1 MKISVFLIIFLLFI
15 SIPLF
20 ALTEEEIFVEGTDM
34 LLRYSLSNDLQEIE
48 RAIQNR
54 TDFSISLSNIAW
66 VLNPELSI
74 SVKNLMNRL
83 NLNYS
88 MTTWNEGIYRY
99 VIVNR
104 RVGNNWFIYQYTL
117 FDS

>member
-1 MKISVFLIIFLLFI
+1 MKKSIFIFLILFLI
-15 SIPLF
+15 SIYIF

-34 LLRYSLSNDLQEIE
+34 LLRYSLSNDLREIE

-54 TDFSISLSNIAW
+54 IGSSINLSNIAW

-83 NLNYS
+83 NVNYS

-104 RVGNNWFIYQYTL
+104 RVGNNWFIYQHVL
-117 FDS
+117 FDF